1 MFPPSWLPALI
12 HAARP
17 IAHGALRFGLPN
29 HCGVCGSTAEQL
41 LCAPCA
47 STHLQ
52 IRPRCHHCGHR
63 LPDAH
68 ATHCGA
74 CLSAP
79 PLFDRTH
86 AALDYQAPWDAAI
99 AALKFGH
106 RLPYAPLLA
115 QVWSRQCAADL
126 GPVDCLLPAPL
137 SAQRLRERGFNQSLE
152 IAHHIARQHSLP
164 LDTVS
169 LVKVRDTPPQV
180 GLSRKERLKNVRGAF
195 SCVSPLHGK
204 HVAVI
209 DDVMTS
215 GATLTE
221 IANTLKK
228 AGAARVTNIVIARTP
243 EFD

>member
-1 MFPPSWLPALI
+1 MFPPSWLPALVN
-12 HAARP
+12 AARP
-17 IAHGALRFGLPN
+17 IARGALRFGLPN
-29 HCGVCGSTAEQL
+29 HCGVCGAAADQL
-41 LCAPCA
+41 LCAPCSSA
-47 STHLQ
+47 HIQ
-52 IRPRCHHCGHR
+52 ARPRCHRCGHR
-63 LPDAH
+63 LLDAH
-68 ATHCGA
+68 SPYCGA

-79 PLFDRTH
+79 PAFERTC

-115 QVWSRQCAADL
+115 QVWSQQCAAAL

-137 SAQRLRERGFNQSLE
+137 SAQRLRERGFNQALE
-152 IAHHIARQHSLP
+152 IARHIARQQQLP
-164 LDTVS
+164 LDTHS

-195 SCVSPLHGK
+195 SCVRTLKGK

-221 IANTLKK
+221 IAITLKQ
-228 AGAARVTNIVIARTP
+228 AGAASVTNIVIARTP